1 MLVGSSDLPE
11 GRSWR
16 NPIFPNLDL
25 HSTTSFEV
33 LELTIDGLQYG
44 ICRYQFLTSIPHIN
58 PSGKVIFE
66 PKAPVEEMFRS
77 LPYHTSVSP
86 RGNGGMRCHLKMESG
101 FFTGRNLG
109 VRVQNRDA
117 EATKNG
123 Q

>member
-1 MLVGSSDLPE
+1 M
-11 GRSWR
+11 
-16 NPIFPNLDL
+16 
-25 HSTTSFEV
+25 
-33 LELTIDGLQYG
+33 
-44 ICRYQFLTSIPHIN
+44 
-58 PSGKVIFE
+58 
-66 PKAPVEEMFRS
+66 EEMFRS